1 MNHSL
6 VFLKDLVFL
15 LTSKIVGA
23 TKLCRRAFSF
33 VKGGSSCRKNQTSPG
48 ARPANTWFFSWKRL
62 KGRSMSGAN
71 WLLLCNPSDSLKGAT
86 RNLQPFRGS
95 LPRDSSCAVGCFYLV
110 PTGTGVVLTNAC
122 GFAAS
127 ANR

>member
-23 TKLCRRAFSF
+23 TKLYRRAFSF
-33 VKGGSSCRKNQTSPG
+33 VKGASSCRKHV
-48 ARPANTWFFSWKRL
+48 FFVSSFFLETFKCDIYFGGSTLAGL

-86 RNLQPFRGS
+86 RNLQKPFRGS
-95 LPRDSSCAVGCFYLV
+95 LPRDSS
-110 PTGTGVVLTNAC
+110 
-122 GFAAS
+122 
-127 ANR
+127 